1 MNKTEQEILHIIQ
14 TSSGIKAKD
23 IASRLGLSR
32 NEVNSVLY
40 GSLKTR
46 CYQDSTYR
54 WFAIEQNKQ
63 QIAKNQGPAPDKK
76 LSDLCRYY
84 LNCLSLE
91 TSSGISA
98 FLTSKYSLSYAE
110 ISSIAIDQPVPEV
123 ANLIKKVSND
133 STLTA
138 HIGYPCLIQKIY
150 SSKTEQYFYKLAP
163 VLLFPVE
170 IEAGSVKIGTIPRIN
185 IEVIRQYSE
194 KDINSQVYDLIELE
208 NELGLNE
215 AGAEIEIDEMI
226 ARLQSLRH
234 WAWKEKLDP
243 NIISIDPPISSLTE
257 EGIYNKAVFIITDK
271 SPYTVGLESE
281 LSALS
286 QFTEDDYRDTAL
298 YNWIHPEKC
307 VVKEVLQED
316 TPLLTVLP
324 TNTEQEY
331 AIQSG
336 LKNTLTI
343 VTGPPGT
350 GKSQVVTNLLA
361 NIAWNNKNALFTS
374 KNNKAVDVVET
385 RLNNLAKR
393 PIMIRIGGQQ
403 YAIYLATIIN
413 NLLSSVSDANDF
425 AEYERYKELYQNKLS
440 VYNRLLEQ
448 KKNTIGLR
456 NQVDHLEQKFCEL
469 RENWKSFFGVID
481 EKEAEN
487 CEKLLIAF
495 HKDYTHWLD
504 IKNSLLGKLC
514 WFIIGNNKTQKL
526 NAIVS
531 TINSYFEKY
540 NIQNQLQI
548 TEQSNLETF
557 EHIESTFRE
566 LVYVLNTISEYKNAL
581 SELATS
587 ISVEKIDKDIVGI
600 KRDLSDLAMR
610 LWQKWLASKP
620 LKITPL
626 CRKRMAE
633 YVAATNLLNVQ
644 DTTGLSALNKK
655 FKQLQAE
662 MAEFL
667 PCWAVT
673 SLSAKGRIPFRAGIF
688 DLVVIDEASQCDIAS
703 VMPMLFRAKRAVIIG
718 DPKQL
723 SHISTISKKQ
733 DATLLQKY
741 DIDFTWSYTAN
752 SLYALA
758 SSLSRPEDIIQLR
771 DHHRSCSDIIEFSNQ
786 EFYEGKLRIA
796 TDYQKLTLPRN
807 VKMGMRW
814 INIVGK
820 TQRPPSGGAYN
831 DIEAHKIVEE
841 IRHLIVDNA
850 YQGTVG
856 VVTPFRKQADLIKNL
871 IEKDNILDSY
881 LAQNNR
887 FLVDTVHKFQGDE
900 RDIMFFSP
908 VISTDT
914 PPGAISFLN
923 NTGNLFNVAI
933 TRAKSVLVVVG
944 DEAFCAKC
952 QVPYMEH
959 FVEYLH
965 NNKESAQHVDPDY
978 NLLSQQRNYPE
989 VANPE
994 QVSDWEKLFYTE
1006 LFDYG
1011 IKTIPQ
1017 YAIDKYKLDLAII
1030 LGEHKL
1036 DIEIDGEMYHKDW
1049 NGELS
1054 YRDRLRNQRL
1064 YELGWDVKRFWV
1076 YQIRDT
1082 LPECVSQI
1090 KQWVEKYN
1098 HVK

>member
-110 ISSIAIDQPVPEV
+110 ISSITIDQPIPEV

-133 STLTA
+133 PTLTA

-150 SSKTEQYFYKLAP
+150 SSKSEQYFYKLAP

-215 AGAEIEIDEMI
+215 ADAEIEIDEMI

-286 QFTEDDYRDTAL
+286 QFTEDDYRNTAL

-440 VYNRLLEQ
+440 IYNRLLEQ

-487 CEKLLIAF
+487 CEKLLTAF

-504 IKNSLLGKLC
+504 IKIHFLGNCVGLLWATIKL
-514 WFIIGNNKTQKL
+514 
-526 NAIVS
+526 
-531 TINSYFEKY
+531 
-540 NIQNQLQI
+540 
-548 TEQSNLETF
+548 
-557 EHIESTFRE
+557 
-566 LVYVLNTISEYKNAL
+566 KN
-581 SELATS
+581 
-587 ISVEKIDKDIVGI
+587 
-600 KRDLSDLAMR
+600 
-610 LWQKWLASKP
+610 
-620 LKITPL
+620 
-626 CRKRMAE
+626 
-633 YVAATNLLNVQ
+633 
-644 DTTGLSALNKK
+644 
-655 FKQLQAE
+655 
-662 MAEFL
+662 
-667 PCWAVT
+667 
-673 SLSAKGRIPFRAGIF
+673 
-688 DLVVIDEASQCDIAS
+688 
-703 VMPMLFRAKRAVIIG
+703 
-718 DPKQL
+718 
-723 SHISTISKKQ
+723 
-733 DATLLQKY
+733 
-741 DIDFTWSYTAN
+741 
-752 SLYALA
+752 
-758 SSLSRPEDIIQLR
+758 
-771 DHHRSCSDIIEFSNQ
+771 
-786 EFYEGKLRIA
+786 
-796 TDYQKLTLPRN
+796 
-807 VKMGMRW
+807 
-814 INIVGK
+814 
-820 TQRPPSGGAYN
+820 
-831 DIEAHKIVEE
+831 
-841 IRHLIVDNA
+841 
-850 YQGTVG
+850 
-856 VVTPFRKQADLIKNL
+856 
-871 IEKDNILDSY
+871 
-881 LAQNNR
+881 
-887 FLVDTVHKFQGDE
+887 
-900 RDIMFFSP
+900 
-908 VISTDT
+908 
-914 PPGAISFLN
+914 
-923 NTGNLFNVAI
+923 
-933 TRAKSVLVVVG
+933 
-944 DEAFCAKC
+944 
-952 QVPYMEH
+952 
-959 FVEYLH
+959 
-965 NNKESAQHVDPDY
+965 
-978 NLLSQQRNYPE
+978 
-989 VANPE
+989 
-994 QVSDWEKLFYTE
+994 
-1006 LFDYG
+1006 
-1011 IKTIPQ
+1011 
-1017 YAIDKYKLDLAII
+1017 
-1030 LGEHKL
+1030 
-1036 DIEIDGEMYHKDW
+1036 
-1049 NGELS
+1049 
-1054 YRDRLRNQRL
+1054 
-1064 YELGWDVKRFWV
+1064 
-1076 YQIRDT
+1076 
-1082 LPECVSQI
+1082 
-1090 KQWVEKYN
+1090 
-1098 HVK
+1098 

>member
-1 MNKTEQEILHIIQ
+1 MNQIEQEILHIVQ

-23 IASRLGLSR
+23 IAARLRISR
-32 NEVNSVLY
+32 NEVNSALY
-40 GSLKTR
+40 GPLKSQ

-54 WFAIEQNKQ
+54 WFSIGHNKQ
-63 QIAKNQGPAPDKK
+63 QIYQKQGPAPDKK
-76 LSDLCRYY
+76 LNDLCRYY

-110 ISSIAIDQPVPEV
+110 ISSISMDQSVPEI
-123 ANLIKKVSND
+123 ADLIKKVSSD
-133 STLTA
+133 PTLMA

-150 SSKTEQYFYKLAP
+150 SSKTEQYFYKVAP

-170 IEAGSVKIGTIPRIN
+170 IEAGTVKVGTIPRIN

-215 AGAEIEIDEMI
+215 TDAEIEIDEMS

-234 WAWKEKLDP
+234 WMWKEKLDP
-243 NIISIDPPISSLTE
+243 NTISMDPPISSLTE
-257 EGIYNKAVFIITDK
+257 EGIYNRSVFIVTDK

-286 QFTEDDYRDTAL
+286 QFSEEDYRDTAL
-298 YNWIHPEKC
+298 YDWIHPEKHINSQIP
-307 VVKEVLQED
+307 VEGH
-316 TPLLTVLP
+316 PLLTVLP

-336 LKNTLTI
+336 LQNTLTI

-374 KNNKAVDVVET
+374 KNNKAVDVVEA

-393 PIMIRIGGQQ
+393 PVMIRIGGQQ

-413 NLLSSVSDANDF
+413 NLLSSVSNANDL
-425 AEYERYKELYQNKLS
+425 AEYERYKQLYQNQLS
-440 VYNRLLEQ
+440 TYNHLLEQ
-448 KKNTIGLR
+448 KKQTIGLR

-469 RENWKSFFGVID
+469 RENWKLFFNTIN

-487 CEKLLIAF
+487 CEKLLATF
-495 HKDYTHWLD
+495 HENYTHWLD

-514 WFIIGNNKTQKL
+514 WFVIGNKKTQQ
-526 NAIVS
+526 
-531 TINSYFEKY
+531 INSLLAEINSCFEKY
-540 NIQNQLQI
+540 RFQNKFQI
-548 TEQSNLETF
+548 TDQSNLEAF
-557 EHIESTFRE
+557 KCIESKFGE

-581 SELATS
+581 GELANSTS
-587 ISVEKIDKDIVGI
+587 SEEIDRNIVELKQ
-600 KRDLSDLAMR
+600 DLADLAIK

-620 LKITPL
+620 LKINPL
-626 CRKRMAE
+626 CRKKMAE
-633 YVAATNLLNVQ
+633 YVAATNLLNSQ
-644 DTTGLSALNKK
+644 DTAGLSALNKK

-796 TDYQKLTLPRN
+796 TDYKKLTLPRN

-820 TQRPPSGGAYN
+820 TLRPASGGAYN

-841 IRHLIVDNA
+841 IRHLITDNA

-856 VVTPFRKQADLIKNL
+856 VVTPFRKQADLIKKL
-871 IEKDNILDSY
+871 IEQDNILDSY

-900 RDIMFFSP
+900 RDIIFFSP

-944 DEAFCAKC
+944 DEVFCSKC

-965 NNKESAQHVDPDY
+965 NHKESAQHTDLDY
-978 NLLSQQRNYPE
+978 NLSSQQRNYPE
-989 VANPE
+989 VSNPE

-1006 LFDYG
+1006 LFDHG

-1017 YAIDKYKLDLAII
+1017 YATDKYKLDLAII

-1076 YQIRDT
+1076 YQIRDA
-1082 LPECVSQI
+1082 LPECISQV

-1098 HVK
+1098 NVK